1 MAEISFRNNPLIAAI
16 LGIAVI
22 GLGHLYLKRWL
33 RALAW
38 VGVTVVVS
46 ALFIPE
52 STIEAVASGTLAD
65 PLTMLPSVLIG
76 VLSVIDVYLIAKLKR
91 NRSAEPQTT
100 DDAIVDETAASAAC
114 PACGKDVDPDLEF
127 CHWCTTEL
135 KSNDDELDQP
145 SQNNT
150 NK

>member
-16 LGIAVI
+16 LGVAVI
-22 GLGHLYLKRWL
+22 GLGHLYLRRWL

-38 VGVTVVVS
+38 IAITVVASV
-46 ALFIPE
+46 LFVPE
-52 STIEAVASGTLAD
+52 STMAAIASGTLAN
-65 PLTMLPSVLIG
+65 PLTMLPIVLIG
-76 VLSVIDVYLIAKLKR
+76 GLSVIDAYLIAKLKR
-91 NRSAEPQTT
+91 TRPVDTQTA
-100 DDAIVDETAASAAC
+100 DSAIVDETDASVAC
-114 PACGKDVDPDLEF
+114 PACGKDVDPELEF

>member
-1 MAEISFRNNPLIAAI
+1 MVEISFRNNPLIAAI

-22 GLGHLYLKRWL
+22 GLGHLYLKRGL
-33 RALAW
+33 RALTWITIA
-38 VGVTVVVS
+38 VVVS

-52 STIEAVASGTLAD
+52 STIEAIGSGTLAN
-65 PLTMLPSVLIG
+65 PLTMLPTVLIG
-76 VLSVIDVYLIAKLKR
+76 ALSVIDAYLIAKLKR
-91 NRSAEPQTT
+91 TGSTEPQTT
-100 DDAIVDETAASAAC
+100 DDAIVDETDASVTC

-135 KSNDDELDQP
+135 KSNDDGLDQRY
-145 SQNNT
+145 QDNT